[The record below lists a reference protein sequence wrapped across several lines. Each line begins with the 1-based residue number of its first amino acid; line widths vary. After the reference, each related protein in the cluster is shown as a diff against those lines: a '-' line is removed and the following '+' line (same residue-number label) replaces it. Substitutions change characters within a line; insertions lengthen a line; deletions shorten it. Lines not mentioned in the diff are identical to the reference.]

1 MIMILTIK
9 EEINNGGTFGEKYFD
24 VSFWNK
30 VWDPVNKEND
40 FFLKVIF
47 SNVMELANSVS

>member
-24 VSFWNK
+24 VSFQNK
-30 VWDPVNKEND
+30 VWDPVNNEN
-40 FFLKVIF
+40 
-47 SNVMELANSVS
+47 